1 MLLHLTAGR
10 GPAEC
15 ELTVYRF
22 LEVLKQEFDVEILAE
37 TKGRF
42 VGCLKSALVR
52 TEKHDPAL
60 QGTVLWICRSPF
72 RPNHGRKNWFIGV
85 NQTDEPG
92 DCDYELGNGGG
103 VLFQTFRAS
112 GKGGQHV
119 NKTESAVRAI
129 HIATGL
135 TAIASDERSQH
146 QNKKTALERLNEL
159 LRRQQDESELSQKDA
174 LFFNH
179 NNLSR
184 GNPIRVYE
192 GIGFRRIDKGGQTKD
207 DGRK

>member
-1 MLLHLTAGR
+1 MLLHLTSGR
-10 GPAEC
+10 GPTEC
-15 ELTVYRF
+15 ELAVGRF
-22 LEVLKQEFDVEILAE
+22 LDVLKKEFESVEVLAE
-37 TKGRF
+37 TAGRF

-52 TEKHDPAL
+52 VSGNAHSL
-60 QGTVLWICRSPF
+60 QGTVLWICKSPY

-85 NQTDEPG
+85 NQVDEPSV
-92 DCDYELGNGGG
+92 CDYEVGNGGG

-135 TAIASDERSQH
+135 TVTASDERSQH

-159 LRRQQDESELSQKDA
+159 LRARKDESELSGKDA

-179 NNLSR
+179 NNLHR
-184 GNPIRVYE
+184 GDPIRVYE
-192 GIGFRRIDKGGQTKD
+192 GIGFKRTDKAGD
-207 DGRK
+207 DR